1 MHNWYAME
9 TEAEFRRQDW
19 EREVIA
25 ATRAAQVQPKT
36 GRFHWPRLPRLALP
50 NLRVQPATHL
60 QLSPALESEH
70 RQVAC

>member
-25 ATRAAQVQPKT
+25 AARAAQVQPNT
-36 GRFHWPRLPRLALP
+36 GRFQWPRLPRLALP
-50 NLRVQPATHL
+50 RLSVRPTAAL
-60 QLSPALESEH
+60 KLSPALESE

>member
-25 ATRAAQVQPKT
+25 AARAAQVQPNT
-36 GRFHWPRLPRLALP
+36 GRFHWLRLPRLALP
-50 NLRVQPATHL
+50 SLRLQPAAPL
-60 QLSPALESEH
+60 QLSPALEAD
-70 RQVAC
+70 RQRVAC

>member
-25 ATRAAQVQPKT
+25 AARAAQAQPNN

-50 NLRVQPATHL
+50 NLRVQPATRL
-60 QLSPALESEH
+60 QLSPALEPE
-70 RQVAC
+70 RQQVAC

>member
-25 ATRAAQVQPKT
+25 EARAAQAQPNN
-36 GRFHWPRLPRLALP
+36 GRFHWLRLPRLSLP
-50 NLRVQPATHL
+50 NLRVHTAVPLRLAPAI
-60 QLSPALESEH
+60 ESEH
-70 RQVAC
+70 QRVAC

>member
-9 TEAEFRRQDW
+9 TEAEFRRQEW

-25 ATRAAQVQPKT
+25 ETRAAQAQPNN

-50 NLRVQPATHL
+50 TLRMQSAAPLHLTPAI
-60 QLSPALESEH
+60 ESK
-70 RQVAC
+70 RPGVAC

>member
-9 TEAEFRRQDW
+9 TEAEFRRRDF

-25 ATRAAQVQPKT
+25 AARAAQAQT
-36 GRFHWPRLPRLALP
+36 DNRRFRWLRLPRVTLP
-50 NLRVQPATHL
+50 NLHMQPAARL
-60 QLSPALESEH
+60 QLSPALETER